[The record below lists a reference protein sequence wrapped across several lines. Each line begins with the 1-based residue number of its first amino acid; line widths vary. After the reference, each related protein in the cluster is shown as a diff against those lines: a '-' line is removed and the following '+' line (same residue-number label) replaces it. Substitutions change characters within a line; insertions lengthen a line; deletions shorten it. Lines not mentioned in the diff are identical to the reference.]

1 MAMKNAYP
9 LPLIPDILNKV
20 SEAKAKYF
28 TKLDIHWGYNNV
40 HIKEGDKWKAA
51 FHMNQDLFEPLV
63 MFFGL
68 TKSPTTFQ
76 MMMNDIFKELIN
88 EGVVT
93 IYMDDILISG
103 SQTKEQH
110 HEIIVQVLN
119 ILCKHHLYLKVE
131 KCTFEQPMVKYL
143 SLILSEG
150 HVEMD
155 PVKVTGV

>member
-1 MAMKNAYP
+1 
-9 LPLIPDILNKV
+9 
-20 SEAKAKYF
+20 
-28 TKLDIHWGYNNV
+28 
-40 HIKEGDKWKAA
+40 
-51 FHMNQDLFEPLV
+51 

-68 TKSPTTFQ
+68 TNSPTTFQ
-76 MMMNDIFKELIN
+76 TMMNNIFKELIN

-143 SLILSEG
+143 SLIILEG
-150 HVEMD
+150 HIEMD
-155 PVKVTGV
+155 LVKVTGVQDWPTPRNVTKVQSFVKFIEFYQPFV

>member
-1 MAMKNAYP
+1 
-9 LPLIPDILNKV
+9 
-20 SEAKAKYF
+20 
-28 TKLDIHWGYNNV
+28 
-40 HIKEGDKWKAA
+40 
-51 FHMNQDLFEPLV
+51 MN
-63 MFFGL
+63 
-68 TKSPTTFQ
+68 SPTTFQ
-76 MMMNDIFKELIN
+76 MMMNDIFKELID

-143 SLILSEG
+143 SLIILEG
-150 HVEMD
+150 HIEMD
-155 PVKVTGV
+155 LVKVTGVQDWPTPRNVTKVQSFVKFIEFYQPFV